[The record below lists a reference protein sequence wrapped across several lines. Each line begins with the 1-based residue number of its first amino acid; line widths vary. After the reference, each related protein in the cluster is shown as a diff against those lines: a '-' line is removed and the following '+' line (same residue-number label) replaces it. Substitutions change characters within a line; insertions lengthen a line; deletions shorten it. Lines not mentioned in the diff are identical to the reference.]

1 MKDFRRQALV
11 ELQKAVAAS
20 ETKAR
25 EMLAVDRMKMEQTL
39 EEVRRK
45 TRDEIT
51 HLLSKQEDSDEV
63 CLFLPPSAY
72 LPVFVCRPVRWSM
85 CFSVCLAVCLSIDK
99 STIFPYPSNFFFS
112 QCFHV
117 SVSLSISSIHSVIIP
132 FEAFFLLPLITDGS
146 YLVRA

>member
-72 LPVFVCRPVRWSM
+72 LPV
-85 CFSVCLAVCLSIDK
+85 CLPACQVVYVFFCLFGCLSI
-99 STIFPYPSNFFFS
+99 Y
-112 QCFHV
+112 
-117 SVSLSISSIHSVIIP
+117 
-132 FEAFFLLPLITDGS
+132 
-146 YLVRA
+146 

>member
-63 CLFLPPSAY
+63 CL
-72 LPVFVCRPVRWSM
+72 
-85 CFSVCLAVCLSIDK
+85 
-99 STIFPYPSNFFFS
+99 
-112 QCFHV
+112 
-117 SVSLSISSIHSVIIP
+117 
-132 FEAFFLLPLITDGS
+132 
-146 YLVRA
+146 